1 MCKSDNN
8 QVPYYNIQKNLN
20 ENFESLK
27 EHGLHW
33 ITFIILT
40 FVNENNKYFRC
51 PYKIWNKFIS

>member
-1 MCKSDNN
+1 MYIKCANKMCKSDNN

-20 ENFESLK
+20 ENFENFESLK

-40 FVNENNKYFRC
+40 FISENN
-51 PYKIWNKFIS
+51 